1 MSDAVRDVSLNLRRA
16 VTRHFGNRLRSDAKH
31 PALSVKRGRHR
42 LFIICTIP
50 RSKEPR
56 IVQNI
61 RVAVD
66 VGGTFTD
73 ICIMDEATGLIRV
86 EKTASTQDPIDGIMG
101 GVSKAGIDLA
111 EVALFSHGTTVATNA
126 LITRRLP
133 RTAVV
138 STKGFRDVIEI
149 RRANKEDLWDT
160 YKDVVR
166 PYVPRRDRLTVPER
180 VDAAGRVI
188 EPLDIEAAREVARI
202 LKRRGVAAV
211 AVCFMNAYLNGEN
224 ERAMRDILLESMPE
238 IPVSISSQV
247 LPEIFEHERFS
258 TTVANAVVSPVVVD
272 YTSRLGE
279 RLANEGY
286 TRDLLLLHT
295 GGGVMTPASVKDFA
309 ARLAGSGIAA
319 GAIASRTI
327 ASLCGY
333 PNSIGLDMGGTSTD
347 VSLAYEGQ
355 SRITKDWYVEF
366 GYPIR
371 FASIEVLTIGA
382 GGGSLAW
389 TDPAGSLRNGPQSA
403 GAYPGPACYG
413 NGNAQPTNTD
423 ANVTLGRLGTSL
435 AGGKV
440 TLDPALARQSVEDGV
455 AKPFGLG
462 LHEAADAIL
471 KVANANMSDAV
482 RLISISRGY
491 DPRDFALVA
500 FGGAGALHGVDVARE
515 LAIPVVIVPPN
526 PGVTS
531 ALGCLLVDMQHD
543 FSQSC
548 MVDAAEAD
556 PADIEAQFAAIE
568 KEALDRLAHEGVA
581 PENIVLQRSID
592 MMYRGQWR
600 SLAVN
605 APRPIGAIADLVAS
619 FHAEHQREYNF
630 RRDSAP
636 VSFFRLNLKAVG
648 IVPKAEF
655 AVHEPTGVTP
665 EPVARRPVW
674 FDGEAHDTPVFQ
686 RGSLPCGFTFRGP
699 AIVEQ
704 IDATTVVP
712 PGAKAEVDKYLNI
725 IISVKE

>member
-1 MSDAVRDVSLNLRRA
+1 M
-16 VTRHFGNRLRSDAKH
+16 
-31 PALSVKRGRHR
+31 
-42 LFIICTIP
+42 
-50 RSKEPR
+50 
-56 IVQNI
+56 VQDL

-73 ICIMDEATGLIRV
+73 ICIMDETTGLIRI
-86 EKTASTQDPIDGIMG
+86 EKTSSTRDPIDGIMG
-101 GVSKAGIDLA
+101 GVSKAGIDLSR
-111 EVALFSHGTTVATNA
+111 VALFSHGTTVATNA

-138 STKGFRDVIEI
+138 TTKGFRDVIEI

-180 VDAAGRVI
+180 VDAAGTVI
-188 EPLDIEAAREVARI
+188 EPLDLDAARNVARI

-211 AVCFMNAYLNGEN
+211 AVCFMNAYLNGAN
-224 ERAMRDILLESMPE
+224 ERAMRDILLAEMPD

-258 TTVANAVVSPVVVD
+258 TTVANAVVSPVVVN

-279 RLANEGY
+279 RLAQEGY
-286 TRDLLLLHT
+286 SRDLLLLHT

-319 GAIASRTI
+319 GAIASRYI
-327 ASLCGY
+327 AGLCGF

-355 SRITKDWYVEF
+355 SRITKDWHIEF

-403 GAYPGPACYG
+403 GAHPGPACYG
-413 NGNAQPTNTD
+413 NGNTQPTNTD
-423 ANVTLGRLGTSL
+423 ANVTLGRLGTDL

-440 TLDPALARQSVEDGV
+440 KLDPALAEQAVEDGV

-462 LHEAADAIL
+462 LHEAADAIV

-500 FGGAGALHGVDVARE
+500 FGGAGALHGVDVARD
-515 LAIPVVIVPPN
+515 LSIPVVIVPPN

-531 ALGCLLVDMQHD
+531 ALGCLLVDVQHD

-548 MVDAAEAD
+548 MVDAADAD
-556 PADIEAQFAAIE
+556 AAEIEAQFAELE
-568 KEALDRLAHEGVA
+568 KAALARLTHEGVA
-581 PENIVLQRSID
+581 QQDIVLQRSID

-600 SLAVN
+600 SLAVS
-605 APRPIGAIADLVAS
+605 APRPIAAISDLVQS

-648 IVPKAEF
+648 VVPKAEF
-655 AVHEPTGVTP
+655 AIHTPTGASP
-665 EPVARRPVW
+665 GPVSRRRVW
-674 FDGEAHDTPVFQ
+674 FEGSGLDTPVYQ
-686 RGSLPCGFTFRGP
+686 RDDLPCGFSFQGP
-699 AIVEQ
+699 AIIEQ
-704 IDATTVVP
+704 VDATTVVP
-712 PGAKAEVDKYLNI
+712 PGASAEVDKYLNI
-725 IISVKE
+725 IIRVKE

>member
-1 MSDAVRDVSLNLRRA
+1 M
-16 VTRHFGNRLRSDAKH
+16 
-31 PALSVKRGRHR
+31 
-42 LFIICTIP
+42 
-50 RSKEPR
+50 
-56 IVQNI
+56 VQDL

-73 ICIMDEATGLIRV
+73 ICIMDEATGLIRI
-86 EKTASTQDPIDGIMG
+86 EKTASTRDPIDGIMA
-101 GVSKAGIDLA
+101 GVSKAGVDLS

-126 LITRRLP
+126 LITRGLP

-138 STKGFRDVIEI
+138 TTKGFRDVIEI

-160 YKDVVR
+160 YKDVVK

-180 VDAAGRVI
+180 VDAGGIVI
-188 EPLDIEAAREVARI
+188 EPLDVDAARNVARI
-202 LKRRGVAAV
+202 LKRRGVAAI
-211 AVCFMNAYLNGEN
+211 AVCFMNAYLNGAN
-224 ERAMRDILLESMPE
+224 ERAMRDILIEEMPD

-258 TTVANAVVSPVVVD
+258 TTVANAVVSPVVVS
-272 YTSRLGE
+272 YTSRLGD
-279 RLANEGY
+279 RLADEGY

-319 GAIASRTI
+319 GAIASRYI
-327 ASLCGY
+327 AGLCGF

-355 SRITKDWYVEF
+355 SRITKDWHIEF

-389 TDPAGSLRNGPQSA
+389 TDSAGSLRNGPQSA
-403 GAYPGPACYG
+403 GAFPGPACYS
-413 NGNAQPTNTD
+413 NGNTQPTNTD
-423 ANVTLGRLGTSL
+423 ANVTLGRLGTNL

-440 TLDPALARQSVEDGV
+440 TLDPVLARQAVEDGV

-462 LHEAADAIL
+462 LHEAADAIV

-515 LAIPVVIVPPN
+515 LAIPIVIVPPN

-548 MVDAAEAD
+548 MVGADEAD
-556 PADIEAQFAAIE
+556 AADIEAQFAALE
-568 KEALDRLAHEGVA
+568 KDALARLTHEGIA
-581 PENIVLQRSID
+581 PQDIVLQRSID

-600 SLAVN
+600 SLAVH
-605 APRPIGAIADLVAS
+605 APSPIGAIADLVQS
-619 FHAEHQREYNF
+619 FHSEHQREYNF

-648 IVPKAEF
+648 VVPKAEF
-655 AVHEPTGVTP
+655 AVHEPTGAIP
-665 EPVARRPVW
+665 EPVGRRRVW
-674 FDGEAHDTPVFQ
+674 FEGNGLDTPVYE
-686 RGSLPCGFTFRGP
+686 RDDLPCGFCFQGP

-704 IDATTVVP
+704 VDATTVVP
-712 PGAKAEVDKYLNI
+712 PGASAEVDKYLNI
-725 IISVKE
+725 IIRVKE